1 MIIDKSQMSAQI
13 SPIDLIGSPTVYTYI
28 PTPNPI
34 IIGKRSIAFQNVITI
49 NIEELTLA
57 AKDGK
62 PGIWLNKNSEMPIHV
77 TMEDGSLFTKRSV
90 CIEVAKGIN
99 TNLWLELQE
108 IVETKKLEAETLLK
122 ECAEYESAAKMVEG
136 VVTHMK

>member
-1 MIIDKSQMSAQI
+1 MLDKSQMSAQI
-13 SPIDLIGSPTVYTYI
+13 SPIDLIGSPTIYTYI
-28 PTPNPI
+28 PSPNPI

-49 NIEELTLA
+49 NIEELKMM

-62 PGIWLNKNSEMPIHV
+62 PGILLNEHGEMPIHV
-77 TMEDGSLFTKRSV
+77 TMEDGSLYTKRSV

-108 IVETKKLEAETLLK
+108 LSESKKTEAETLLA
-122 ECAEYESAAKMVEG
+122 ECAEYESAAKMVEK